1 MGHSTEK
8 SKGTVCVTGATGF
21 VASWLIKCLLQDGYR
36 VRGAVRDPEN
46 YEKAA
51 HLWALS
57 GAKERL
63 QLVKGDLLVE
73 GSYDAAVAGC
83 EGVFHT
89 AAALVRI
96 KSDPKAEMLDPTIL
110 GTLNVLHSCAKS
122 TTLKRVVLTSSTAAV
137 RFRDDLEQPGA
148 VTYLDEYSWSSIF
161 FCTKYQ
167 IWYSLAKILSE
178 QEAWKFAFLHS
189 IDLVVVLPSF
199 VIGPCLPYPLSK
211 TAQDICDLLN
221 GGRNFGIH
229 GRMGYVHVDD
239 VARAHILVYETP
251 SAQGRYICSAQEA
264 TPQELVQYLADR
276 YPHLQISTKK
286 RVSSRENQRK
296 RRHRHLHLMSIRR
309 IVCFRMFDWLF
320 KILNWKTTVQL
331 VFDVVA
337 VPRDDRG
344 RLFTGLRIAPRRLY
358 HLTIHFVQRYC
369 AKT

>member
-96 KSDPKAEMLDPTIL
+96 KSDPK
-110 GTLNVLHSCAKS
+110 
-122 TTLKRVVLTSSTAAV
+122 
-137 RFRDDLEQPGA
+137 PGA

-276 YPHLQISTKK
+276 YPHLQISTKFNDELPK
-286 RVSSRENQRK
+286 MPYYKLNTTKLQRLGLNCK
-296 RRHRHLHLMSIRR
+296 PLD
-309 IVCFRMFDWLF
+309 VMFDDCISFLEE
-320 KILNWKTTVQL
+320 KGLLKRKPEKTPTSSSTPDEHSKDSVLQN
-331 VFDVVA
+331 V
-337 VPRDDRG
+337 
-344 RLFTGLRIAPRRLY
+344 
-358 HLTIHFVQRYC
+358 
-369 AKT
+369 

>member
-276 YPHLQISTKK
+276 YPHLQISTKFNDELPK
-286 RVSSRENQRK
+286 MPYYKLNTTKLQRLGLNCK
-296 RRHRHLHLMSIRR
+296 PLD
-309 IVCFRMFDWLF
+309 VMFDDCISFLEE
-320 KILNWKTTVQL
+320 KGLLKRKPEKTPTSSSTPDEHSKDSVLQN
-331 VFDVVA
+331 V
-337 VPRDDRG
+337 
-344 RLFTGLRIAPRRLY
+344 
-358 HLTIHFVQRYC
+358 
-369 AKT
+369 